1 MNTRT
6 SNRLVTAADD
16 VLEIIQWDQAYN
28 RNGLKINRTVMN
40 VLRTYANNTTLRVEK
55 ISIAR
60 LEEATGLS
68 RRGIIKQIQENI
80 DAGWLSKPSRGNSG
94 GSTNT
99 YQLTY
104 GRTSESLKVVNYS
117 AHYDSPSELQF
128 TTPSELECTTLVN
141 YSAPRSELECTPTTH
156 ITTQKETTNKTTHIE
171 TSAEAMGS
179 VDPLEET
186 TGDFPSLS
194 GIPDGRE
201 EPYALVNRETG
212 SQLGS
217 SDRTADTS
225 PLENS
230 TMSNTVGSSAQPCGA
245 SAYAVCK
252 KDPFMDDYTC
262 STHDEFIEP
271 EPEVLPP
278 PVSSWGRPKCGSSSC
293 SDPECAVHGGLSQTC
308 PF

>member
-6 SNRLVTAADD
+6 SNRLVTAAND

-55 ISIAR
+55 VSIAR

-68 RRGIIKQIQENI
+68 RRAILNQLQENI
-80 DAGWLSKPSRGNSG
+80 DAGWLSKPERGNSG
-94 GSTNT
+94 GSTNA

-104 GRTSESLKVVNYS
+104 GRTAEKLSRVVQNT
-117 AHYDSPSELQF
+117 AHYDPPSEVQF
-128 TTPSELECTTLVN
+128 TTPSEVDFTTLVKN
-141 YSAPRSELECTPTTH
+141 TAPPSEVDCTPTTH
-156 ITTQKETTNKTTHIE
+156 ITTQKETTKETTHKE
-171 TSAEAMGS
+171 TSAETMGS
-179 VDPLEET
+179 SDPFIAT
-186 TGDFPSLS
+186 KDLS
-194 GIPDGRE
+194 PLREILDGVE

-212 SQLGS
+212 SQSGS
-217 SDRTADTS
+217 SADAAEST

-245 SAYAVCK
+245 SQYAVCK
-252 KDPFMDDYTC
+252 KDPFMDSYTC
-262 STHDEFIEP
+262 ITHDGFIEP

-278 PVSSWGRPKCGSSSC
+278 PVPTWGRPKCGSSSC
-293 SDPECAVHGGLSQTC
+293 SDPECGVHGGISQLC